1 MLEVGFVKE
10 EISNGISIV
19 TMASSIII
27 YLSKCIKSKI
37 LRLEVWKCCLIVKVF
52 YWRLSHGTHIDLKF
66 LAFHPFAILLKYWAQ
81 HVGLGHWALMG
92 ASPFQFHINTFC
104 SSLFFL
110 PHWMCILY
118 FKKIQCYTQWEFK
131 KVFIRSPQ
139 EQRSIFKFDKSNLL
153 GLVLTW

>member
-10 EISNGISIV
+10 EISYGISIV

-37 LRLEVWKCCLIVKVF
+37 LRLEVWKCYLIVKVF

-66 LAFHPFAILLKYWAQ
+66 LAFHPFVILLRYWAQ
-81 HVGLGHWALMG
+81 HEGLGHWALMG

-104 SSLFFL
+104 SLLFFFL
-110 PHWMCILY
+110 IECVFYIL
-118 FKKIQCYTQWEFK
+118 KKIQCYTQWEFK
-131 KVFIRSPQ
+131 KVFICSPQ